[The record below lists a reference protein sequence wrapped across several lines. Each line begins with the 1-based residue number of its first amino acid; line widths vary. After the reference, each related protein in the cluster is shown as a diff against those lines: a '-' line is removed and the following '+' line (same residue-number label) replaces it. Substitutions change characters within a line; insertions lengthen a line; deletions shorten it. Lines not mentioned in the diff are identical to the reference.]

1 MKDKVIDFSKASEEH
16 RRDREHKDKEE
27 KVEEMRAR
35 FANALPDK
43 PRPVRDYLRKKRAK
57 KKR

>member
-1 MKDKVIDFSKASEEH
+1 MKDKVIDFSKASEEY
-16 RRDREHKDKEE
+16 RKDREHRDKEE
-27 KVEEMRAR
+27 KVEAMKAR
-35 FANALPDK
+35 FTNALPDK